1 MQPKD
6 RHAKI
11 RQRISESLMRG
22 FRGLF
27 VYLFSISGLIN
38 LLALTGSFY
47 MMQVYDRAIP
57 SQNVPTLMAL
67 SALAIG
73 LYLFQG
79 VFETLRSQVLIRI
92 GAKLDKKLA
101 PLAHKVAIDMPRFG
115 FSPSEALDRG
125 RDVDTIRTFL
135 GSQGPIALFD
145 LPWIPLYL
153 IFVYMLHPYL
163 GAMVI
168 AGATILACIAILTE
182 LIIRKTARA
191 SIQANHERN
200 SIADANARNGEV
212 MKAMGY
218 TSRAVERFAEA
229 NDEHLALQTKS
240 SDIAGTLGAVSRV
253 LRMVLQSAALGLG
266 AYLTIKGQ
274 MSGGAIIAASITSS
288 RALAPVDLAIG
299 NWKNLV
305 QARAAWTR
313 LKETMVGLEAST
325 TPITLP
331 PANKTLKVEKLTVA
345 APASGRVLLADVSF
359 ELKAGDGLGIIGPS
373 GGGKT
378 SLARA
383 LTGIWPS
390 LRGGVRIDDAEL
402 DQWPEHLVSSVIG
415 YLPQDVSLMEGTIAE
430 NIARLDPEANS
441 DEVIAAARLAGI
453 HEMIVRMSEGYQ
465 TQVGSQGAVLSAG
478 QRQRI
483 GLARALYGNPFV
495 VVLDEPNSN
504 LDSDGEKALTEAIS
518 SVRKRGGIV
527 IVVAHRPSALAAL
540 DLLAVVQQGK
550 LIAFGPKEEIL
561 GGKPGNDVPQ
571 VRPKQTELKP
581 VVAQGGLS
589 LGGV

>member
-581 VVAQGGLS
+581 VVVQGGLS

>member
-6 RHAKI
+6 KHAKI
-11 RQRISESLMRG
+11 RQRVSDSLMRG

-27 VYLFSISGLIN
+27 VYLFTISGLIN

-57 SQNVPTLMAL
+57 SQNIPTLMAL

-73 LYLFQG
+73 LYFFQG
-79 VFETLRSQVLIRI
+79 IFETLRSQVLIRI
-92 GAKLDKKLA
+92 GSKLDRKLA
-101 PLAHKVAIDMPRFG
+101 PLAHKVAIDMPRYG

-125 RDVDTIRTFL
+125 RDVDTVRGFL
-135 GSQGPIALFD
+135 SSQGPMALFD
-145 LPWIPLYL
+145 LPWIPIYL
-153 IFVYMLHPYL
+153 IFVYLLHPYL

-168 AGATILACIAILTE
+168 AGAVVLALLAILTE

-191 SIQANHERN
+191 GMQAGHERN
-200 SIADANARNGEV
+200 AIADANARNGEI
-212 MKAMGY
+212 MKAMGF
-218 TSRAVERFAEA
+218 TSRAVDRFREA
-229 NDEHLALQTKS
+229 NEEHLTLNTKS
-240 SDIAGTLGAVSRV
+240 SDIAGTLGAVSRI
-253 LRMVLQSAALGLG
+253 LRMILQSAALGLG

-274 MSGGAIIAASITSS
+274 MSGGAIIAASITAS

-305 QARAAWTR
+305 QARTAWSR
-313 LKETMVGLEAST
+313 LKETLVGLEAARS
-325 TPITLP
+325 PINLP
-331 PANKTLKVEKLTVA
+331 AAMNTLKVEKLTVA

-359 ELKAGDGLGIIGPS
+359 DLKAGDGLGIIGPS

-378 SLARA
+378 SLVRA

-390 LRGGVRIDDAEL
+390 LRGSVRIDDAEL
-402 DQWPEHLVSSVIG
+402 DQWPEELVSSVIG

-441 DEVIAAARLAGI
+441 DDVIASARLAGI
-453 HEMIVRMSEGYQ
+453 HEMIVRLPEGYQ
-465 TQVGSQGAVLSAG
+465 TQVGSQGATLSAG

-504 LDSDGEKALTEAIS
+504 LDSDGEKALTEAIA

-527 IVVAHRPSALAAL
+527 VCIAHRPSALAAV
-540 DLLAVVQQGK
+540 DLVAVIQQGK
-550 LIAFGPKEEIL
+550 LLAFGPKDEIL
-561 GGKPGNDVPQ
+561 SGKPADVPQ
-571 VRPKQTELKP
+571 VRPRQNELKP
-581 VVAQGGLS
+581 VIVQGGRS
-589 LGGV
+589 

>member
-6 RHAKI
+6 KHAKI
-11 RQRISESLMRG
+11 RQRVSENLMRG

-27 VYLFSISGLIN
+27 VYLFTISGLIN

-73 LYLFQG
+73 LYFFQG
-79 VFETLRSQVLIRI
+79 IFETLRSQVLIRI
-92 GAKLDKKLA
+92 GSRLDRKLA
-101 PLAHKVAIDMPRFG
+101 PLAHKVAIDMPRYG

-125 RDVDTIRTFL
+125 RDVDTVRGFL
-135 GSQGPIALFD
+135 SSQGPMALFD
-145 LPWIPLYL
+145 LPWIPIYL
-153 IFVYMLHPYL
+153 IFVYLLHPYL

-168 AGATILACIAILTE
+168 AGAVVLALLAILTE

-191 SIQANHERN
+191 GIQAGHERN
-200 SIADANARNGEV
+200 AIADANARNGEV
-212 MKAMGY
+212 MKAMGF
-218 TSRAVERFAEA
+218 TSRAVERFREA
-229 NDEHLALQTKS
+229 NEEHLTLHTKS
-240 SDIAGTLGAVSRV
+240 SDIAGTLGAVSRI
-253 LRMVLQSAALGLG
+253 LRMILQSASLGLG

-274 MSGGAIIAASITSS
+274 MSGGAIIAASITAS

-305 QARAAWTR
+305 QARSAWAR
-313 LKETMVGLEAST
+313 LKETMVGLEAARS
-325 TPITLP
+325 PINLP
-331 PANKTLKVEKLTVA
+331 PAQSTLKVEKLTVA

-359 ELKAGDGLGIIGPS
+359 DLKAGDGLGIIGPS

-378 SLARA
+378 SLVRA

-390 LRGGVRIDDAEL
+390 LRGSVRIDDAEL
-402 DQWPEHLVSSVIG
+402 DQWPEELVSSVIG

-441 DEVIAAARLAGI
+441 DDVIAAARLAGI
-453 HEMIVRMSEGYQ
+453 HEMIVRLPEGYQ
-465 TQVGSQGAVLSAG
+465 TQVGSQGATLSAG

-495 VVLDEPNSN
+495 VLLDEPNSN
-504 LDSDGEKALTEAIS
+504 LDSDGEKALTEAIA
-518 SVRKRGGIV
+518 SVRQRGGIV
-527 IVVAHRPSALAAL
+527 ICIAHRPSALAAV
-540 DLLAVVQQGK
+540 DLVAVIQQGK
-550 LIAFGPKEEIL
+550 LLAFGPKDEIL
-561 GGKPGNDVPQ
+561 SGKPADVPQ
-571 VRPKQTELKP
+571 VRPKQNELRP
-581 VVAQGGLS
+581 VIVQGGRS
-589 LGGV
+589 

>member
-6 RHAKI
+6 KHSKI
-11 RQRISESLMRG
+11 RQRVSDSLMRG

-73 LYLFQG
+73 LYFFQG
-79 VFETLRSQVLIRI
+79 IFETLRSQVLIRI
-92 GAKLDKKLA
+92 GSRLDRKLA
-101 PLAHKVAIDMPRFG
+101 PLAHKVAIDMPRYG

-125 RDVDTIRTFL
+125 RDVDTVRGFL
-135 GSQGPIALFD
+135 SSQGPMALFD
-145 LPWIPLYL
+145 LPWIPIYL
-153 IFVYMLHPYL
+153 IFVYLLHPYL

-168 AGATILACIAILTE
+168 AGAVVLAFLAILTE

-191 SIQANHERN
+191 GLQAGHERN
-200 SIADANARNGEV
+200 AIADANARNGEI
-212 MKAMGY
+212 MKAMGF
-218 TSRAVERFAEA
+218 TSRAVDRFREA
-229 NDEHLALQTKS
+229 NEEHLTLNTKS
-240 SDIAGTLGAVSRV
+240 SDIAGTLGAISRI
-253 LRMVLQSAALGLG
+253 LRMILQSASLGLG

-274 MSGGAIIAASITSS
+274 MSGGAIIAASITAS

-305 QARAAWTR
+305 QARAAWAR
-313 LKETMVGLEAST
+313 LKETMVGLEAARS
-325 TPITLP
+325 PINLP
-331 PANKTLKVEKLTVA
+331 PAKNTLKIEKLTVA

-359 ELKAGDGLGIIGPS
+359 DLKAGDGLGIIGPS

-378 SLARA
+378 SLVRA
-383 LTGIWPS
+383 LTGIWPA
-390 LRGGVRIDDAEL
+390 LRGSVRVDDAEL
-402 DQWPEHLVSSVIG
+402 DQWPEELVSSVIG

-441 DEVIAAARLAGI
+441 DDVIAAARLAGV
-453 HEMIVRMSEGYQ
+453 HEMIVRLPEGYQ
-465 TQVGSQGAVLSAG
+465 TQVGSQGATLSAG

-504 LDSDGEKALTEAIS
+504 LDSDGEKALTEAIA

-527 IVVAHRPSALAAL
+527 IVIAHRPSALAAV
-540 DLLAVVQQGK
+540 DLVAVIQQGK
-550 LIAFGPKEEIL
+550 LLAFGPKEEIL
-561 GGKPGNDVPQ
+561 SGKPADAPQ
-571 VRPKQTELKP
+571 VRPKQNELRP
-581 VVAQGGLS
+581 VVVQGGKS
-589 LGGV
+589 

>member
-6 RHAKI
+6 KHAKI
-11 RQRISESLMRG
+11 RQRVSDSLMRG

-27 VYLFSISGLIN
+27 VYLFTISGLIN

-57 SQNVPTLMAL
+57 SQNIPTLMAL

-73 LYLFQG
+73 LYFFQG
-79 VFETLRSQVLIRI
+79 IFETLRSQVLIRI
-92 GAKLDKKLA
+92 GSKLDRKLA
-101 PLAHKVAIDMPRFG
+101 PLAHKVAIDMPRYG

-125 RDVDTIRTFL
+125 RDVDTVRGFL
-135 GSQGPIALFD
+135 SSQGPMALFD
-145 LPWIPLYL
+145 LPWIPIYL
-153 IFVYMLHPYL
+153 IFVYLLHPYL

-168 AGATILACIAILTE
+168 AGAVVLALLAILTE

-191 SIQANHERN
+191 GMQAGHERN
-200 SIADANARNGEV
+200 AIADANARNGEI
-212 MKAMGY
+212 MKAMGF
-218 TSRAVERFAEA
+218 TSRAVDRFREA
-229 NDEHLALQTKS
+229 NEEHLTLNTKS
-240 SDIAGTLGAVSRV
+240 SDIAGTLGAVSRI
-253 LRMVLQSAALGLG
+253 LRMILQSAALGLG

-274 MSGGAIIAASITSS
+274 MSGGAIIAASITAS

-305 QARAAWTR
+305 QARSAWSR
-313 LKETMVGLEAST
+313 LKETLVGLEAARS
-325 TPITLP
+325 PINLP
-331 PANKTLKVEKLTVA
+331 AAMNTLKVEKLTVA

-359 ELKAGDGLGIIGPS
+359 DLKAGDGLGIIGPS

-378 SLARA
+378 SLVRA

-390 LRGGVRIDDAEL
+390 LRGSVRIDDAEL
-402 DQWPEHLVSSVIG
+402 DQWPEELVSSVIG

-441 DEVIAAARLAGI
+441 DDVIAAARLAGI
-453 HEMIVRMSEGYQ
+453 HEMIVRLPEGYQ
-465 TQVGSQGAVLSAG
+465 TQVGSQGATLSAG

-504 LDSDGEKALTEAIS
+504 LDSDGEKALTEAIA
-518 SVRKRGGIV
+518 SVRQRGGIV
-527 IVVAHRPSALAAL
+527 ICIAHRPSALAAV
-540 DLLAVVQQGK
+540 DLVAVIQQGK
-550 LIAFGPKEEIL
+550 LLAFGPKDEIL
-561 GGKPGNDVPQ
+561 SGKPADVPQ
-571 VRPKQTELKP
+571 VRPRQNELKP
-581 VVAQGGLS
+581 VIVQGGRS
-589 LGGV
+589 

>member
-1 MQPKD
+1 MQAKD
-6 RHAKI
+6 KHAKI
-11 RQRISESLMRG
+11 RQRVSESLMRG

-27 VYLFSISGLIN
+27 VYLFTISGLIN

-73 LYLFQG
+73 LYFFQG
-79 VFETLRSQVLIRI
+79 IFETLRSQVLIRI
-92 GAKLDKKLA
+92 GSKLDRKLA
-101 PLAHKVAIDMPRFG
+101 PLAHKVAIDMPRYG

-125 RDVDTIRTFL
+125 RDVDTVRGFL
-135 GSQGPIALFD
+135 SSQGPMALFD
-145 LPWIPLYL
+145 LPWIPIYL
-153 IFVYMLHPYL
+153 IFVYLLHPYL

-168 AGATILACIAILTE
+168 AGAVVLALLAILTE

-191 SIQANHERN
+191 GLQAGHERN
-200 SIADANARNGEV
+200 AIADANARNGEI
-212 MKAMGY
+212 MKAMGF
-218 TSRAVERFAEA
+218 TSRAVDRFREA
-229 NDEHLALQTKS
+229 NEEHLSLNTKS
-240 SDIAGTLGAVSRV
+240 SDIAGTLGAVSRI
-253 LRMVLQSAALGLG
+253 LRMILQSAALGLG

-274 MSGGAIIAASITSS
+274 MSGGAIIAASITAS

-305 QARAAWTR
+305 QARAAWSR
-313 LKETMVGLEAST
+313 LKETLVGLEAARS
-325 TPITLP
+325 PINLP
-331 PANKTLKVEKLTVA
+331 PAQSTLKVEKLTVA

-359 ELKAGDGLGIIGPS
+359 DLKAGDGLGVIGPS

-378 SLARA
+378 SLVRA

-390 LRGGVRIDDAEL
+390 LRGSVRIDDAEL
-402 DQWPEHLVSSVIG
+402 DQWPEELVSGVIG

-441 DEVIAAARLAGI
+441 DDVIAAARLAGI
-453 HEMIVRMSEGYQ
+453 HEMIVRLPEGYQ
-465 TQVGSQGAVLSAG
+465 TQVGSQGATLSAG

-504 LDSDGEKALTEAIS
+504 LDSDGEKALTEAIA

-527 IVVAHRPSALAAL
+527 IVIAHRPSALAAV
-540 DLLAVVQQGK
+540 DLVAVIQQGK
-550 LIAFGPKEEIL
+550 LLAFGPKDEIL
-561 GGKPGNDVPQ
+561 SGKPADAPQ
-571 VRPKQTELKP
+571 VRPKQNELRP
-581 VVAQGGLS
+581 VIVQGGRS
-589 LGGV
+589 